1 MIGSISYCK
10 TSSGAEVGIIVWAM
24 LGLFPCLF
32 RINSNN
38 GNNYMVNGKDIRLDV
53 NKYYSLTYYPLIATE
68 QLVYFAILPNHLLS

>member
-1 MIGSISYCK
+1 MIIYEIILAIIMIGSISYCK

-53 NKYYSLTYYPLIATE
+53 NKYYNDYGEMP
-68 QLVYFAILPNHLLS
+68 

>member
-1 MIGSISYCK
+1 MIIYEIILAIIMIGSLSYCK
-10 TSSGAEVGIIVWAM
+10 TSSGAEDGIIVWAM

-53 NKYYSLTYYPLIATE
+53 NKYYNDYGEMP
-68 QLVYFAILPNHLLS
+68 